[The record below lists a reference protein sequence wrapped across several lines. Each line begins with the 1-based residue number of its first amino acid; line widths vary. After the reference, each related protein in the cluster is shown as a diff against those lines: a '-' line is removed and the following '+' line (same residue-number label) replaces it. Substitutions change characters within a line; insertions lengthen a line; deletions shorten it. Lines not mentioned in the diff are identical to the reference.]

1 MDFRINPVQPPSP
14 NEKKALRLMIFGGL
28 ISMGLLLHVL
38 FQNKAVSYFPLY
50 ILLVITMIYY
60 SLKYLHEWYHYF
72 SISSDRKPARQR
84 DYTVDILTTYCAGEP
99 FDMLE
104 QTLTAIQNITYPHTA
119 WCCDEADD
127 RRVKQ
132 LCCRLG
138 VKHVTRIVKKDAKAG
153 NINNALQFATG
164 ELCVVLDPDHIP
176 APCFLDGVVDY
187 FDDPSVGFVQIVQ
200 AYYNQEESLVAKG
213 AAQQT
218 YPFYGPMMM
227 SMHKYGTVQAI
238 GANCT
243 FRRSA
248 LDSIGGHASGL
259 AEDMHT
265 AMKLHAAGW
274 RSFYVPAILTRGLVP
289 ATMSSY
295 YKQQLKWSR
304 GVWELFFITYPKLF
318 SKFSWRQKVHYF
330 TLPFH
335 YLSGLIF
342 FINFLIPVISLFTG
356 YIPLQMDVLTFFL
369 AALPLFSMSLL
380 IRHYAQ
386 KWLPDE
392 KERGFHIVGGILQI
406 GAWWVHTVG
415 IIYTLLRKKV
425 PYIPTPKNDNE
436 PLPLLL
442 NVPNILVAAI
452 SLAAII
458 YGLLEDFNPYTI
470 FMAGLASLQIA
481 FMVFNLSISGYINK
495 KSRVGSFVMK
505 LRQYTWLI
513 KKTHGFLRRYSLALS
528 VLVIAFFGFAYW
540 KNQQL
545 PQFLPKPLK
554 GLQVF
559 YRGLN
564 HHETTNNGSEKL
576 NFAIADKSRD
586 IAIVS
591 SEIAWNVDENNRL
604 DTNYLQ
610 QVYRRHAI
618 PLIVWNP
625 WQRGTSGLTTDNENI
640 QDILKGKYDELF
652 LSFAKQIAV
661 LNKPVFLRFINE
673 NTADKRSLFAYS
685 GCKPGDFKAAWQY
698 VHLKFDEA
706 GANKVIWIWNPPDAA
721 KANDYFP
728 GDNFVDWLGVNIL
741 DTNWQTSKKNQNS
754 FDSLYRPYHSLQLFK
769 SGFPVML
776 TETAGSAANR
786 VEWWNKTWQTLDTA
800 FKEIKSILV
809 NPGDYT
815 MLANSPGANMPINV
829 DEIIWQ
835 KTYTHP
841 ELQNLPFPV
850 KSIVYDKGYNW
861 FRNRHTLGLKIM
873 EEDLQAIKKIGAN
886 TVERIM
892 PGIYDRDFKKAVIS
906 NKMNLIVRFSFLVT
920 PQVIDDNKKMEQ
932 QKEKILGV
940 IRNNLDKKYIIAWN
954 LGDDVLHDLASQTYK
969 PDYFYYEQKYIAW
982 LEDLCREIRKVDAIR
997 PIVMDLDWDINGR
1010 KQFNN
1015 YKSHIPQINTY
1026 MLSVNVKD
1034 SALLKEPLEHGMT
1047 WGKVDVQLWP
1057 LIPGIQQ
1064 SGTVP
1069 QWQDIETTD
1078 YVKLKGLLDL
1088 EGRKKQGYR
1097 DVLNFWGNKQT
1108 SSSPVPEIRILKPA
1122 ELAAA
1127 NDKLLYHIVYKDKN
1141 SDLWKLINDDK
1152 KDIRFEWYL
1161 VRQDRYGNTMFMN
1174 KVGDQPYIELKIP
1187 SNPQYYR
1194 LYVEAVSGEEVR
1206 MANTTLNTPLE

>member
-1 MDFRINPVQPPSP
+1 MDFRINPVPSP
-14 NEKKALRLMIFGGL
+14 TPKEKRVLRLMIFVGL
-28 ISMGLLLHVL
+28 LSMGLLLYAL
-38 FQNKAVSYFPLY
+38 FQSKAVSYFPLY
-50 ILLVITMIYY
+50 VLLIITMVYY

-72 SISSDRKPARQR
+72 SISSDNKPVRQKN
-84 DYTVDILTTYCAGEP
+84 YTVDILTTYCAGEP

-127 RRVKQ
+127 IQVKQ
-132 LCCRLG
+132 LCLRLG
-138 VKHVTRIVKKDAKAG
+138 VRHVTRIVKKDAKAG

-164 ELCVVLDPDHIP
+164 ELCVVLDPDHVP
-176 APCFLDGVVDY
+176 ARGFLDEVVDY
-187 FDDPSVGFVQIVQ
+187 FNDSSVGFVQIVQ

-227 SMHKYGTVQAI
+227 TMHTYGTVQAI

-274 RSFYVPAILTRGLVP
+274 RSVYVPAILTRGLVP

-304 GVWELFFITYPKLF
+304 GTWELLFVTYPKLF
-318 SKFSWRQKVHYF
+318 SKFTWRQKIHYI

-335 YLSGLIF
+335 YLSGFIF

-356 YIPLQMDVLTFFL
+356 YIPLGMDVLSFFL
-369 AALPLFSMSLL
+369 AAFPLFSMSML

-392 KERGFHIVGGILQI
+392 RERGFHIIGGILQI
-406 GAWWVHTVG
+406 GAWWIHSVG

-442 NVPNILVAAI
+442 NVPNILVGVI

-470 FMAGLASLQIA
+470 FMAGLASMQIA
-481 FMVFNLSISGYINK
+481 FMVFNLSISGYISK
-495 KSRVGSFVMK
+495 ESRISNFIMK
-505 LRQYTWLI
+505 LRENTWLI
-513 KKTHGFLRRYSLALS
+513 KKTHGFLRRYSLVLS
-528 VLVIAFFGFAYW
+528 VLVIVFFGFAYW
-540 KNQQL
+540 KQQQL
-545 PQFLPKPLK
+545 PQFLPKSLN
-554 GLQVF
+554 GLQIF
-559 YRGLN
+559 YRGLYHDASGN
-564 HHETTNNGSEKL
+564 QEKENL
-576 NFAIADKSRD
+576 LAVADRYND
-586 IAIVS
+586 VAIVS
-591 SEIAWNVDENNRL
+591 SEIAWDVDKNNLL

-625 WQRGTSGLTTDNENI
+625 WQKDSSTLTKDNEYLQEI
-640 QDILKGKYDELF
+640 VAGKYDKIF
-652 LSFAKQIAV
+652 SSFARQIAN
-661 LNKPVFLRFINE
+661 LNQPVFLRFINE
-673 NTADKRSLFAYS
+673 NTADKQSLFAYS
-685 GCKPGDFKAAWQY
+685 GCRPDDFKAAWQY
-698 VHLKFDEA
+698 VHRKFSEA
-706 GANKVIWIWNPPDAA
+706 GADKVIWIWNAPDAA
-721 KANDYFP
+721 KADDYYP
-728 GDNFVDWLGVNIL
+728 GNTYVDWLGVNIL
-741 DTNWQTSKKNQNS
+741 DTNRSSLETELYS

-769 SGFPVML
+769 SGLPVML
-776 TETAGSAANR
+776 TETAGSLANK
-786 VEWWNKTWQTLDTA
+786 VEWWNKTWQTVDTA

-809 NPGDYT
+809 NPDDYT
-815 MLANSPGANMPINV
+815 MLANSPGKNMPIDVNKIV
-829 DEIIWQ
+829 WQ
-835 KTYTHP
+835 KTYAHP
-841 ELQNLPFPV
+841 ELQKLPFQIR
-850 KSIVYDKGYNW
+850 SIVYDKGYNW
-861 FRNRHTLGLKIM
+861 FRNRHTLGLKII
-873 EEDLQAIKKIGAN
+873 EDDLQAMKKIGAN
-886 TVERIM
+886 TVERTM
-892 PGIYDRDFKKAVIS
+892 PGIYDRDLSKAVIS
-906 NKMNLIVRFSFLVT
+906 NKMNLIVHFWFLAT
-920 PQVIDDNKKMEQ
+920 PEVIDDDKKMKE
-932 QKEKILGV
+932 QKEKILRV
-940 IRNNLDKKYIIAWN
+940 IRNNRHKKYIIAWN
-954 LGDDVLHDLASQTYK
+954 LGDDVLHDLAGQTYK

-982 LEDLCREIRKVDAIR
+982 LKDVCREIRKIDTVR

-1015 YKSHIPQINTY
+1015 YKSHIPEINTY

-1034 SALLKEPLEHGMT
+1034 SVLLREPLEHGMA
-1047 WGKVDVQLWP
+1047 WGKVDVRLWG
-1057 LIPGIQQ
+1057 LTPGIQQ

-1078 YVKLKGLLDL
+1078 YVKLNGLLDL

-1097 DVLNFWGNKQT
+1097 VVLHLWRDEHASQ
-1108 SSSPVPEIRILKPA
+1108 SILPEIRILKPA
-1122 ELAAA
+1122 ELTFA
-1127 NDKLLYHIVYKDKN
+1127 NDKLVYHAIYEDKN
-1141 SDLWKLINDDK
+1141 SNIWRLFNDDEK
-1152 KDIRFEWYL
+1152 NIKFEWYL
-1161 VRQDRYGNTMFMN
+1161 VRIDRYGNTMFMD
-1174 KVGDQPYIELKIP
+1174 KVGNHQYVELKIP
-1187 SNPQYYR
+1187 PNPEYYK
-1194 LYVEAVSGEEVR
+1194 LYLEAIWGDDAKMV
-1206 MANTTLNTPLE
+1206 NTTLNTPTE